1 MKVVPFIAES
11 AADAVAQIRAQLG
24 PNAVVLHVRQLPSN
38 GLSRMWQKPRIEVL
52 ACVPGE
58 TGQDAEAE
66 PQPEALMP
74 SAPVPAGKFL
84 DAASP
89 SAFENPGQAPLED
102 NPPLPRRPHFALQ
115 SKYQPAVAAT
125 EAAAPA
131 VAEMEALAP
140 GVAPSPVSDPIQPTF
155 EPAPHAVW
163 RSAQTMENM
172 GILPYCAR
180 KVVDQMQRRFGPIPP
195 DSFSDEMHMLRATL
209 RQLWPSPGAA
219 GGESRGVSRAQYF
232 IGAPGSGKTTCL
244 CKMLAREVLINGR
257 SARVWRLNGRSPN
270 TAETLGVYCDILGV
284 PLERTMSQ
292 EEADGGE
299 DWLFFDLPGVDW
311 LDNAA
316 VEDLERQLKTLPQG
330 DVHLVLNAAYDVTIL
345 LSQIRAF
352 GAVPVRSLIFTHLD
366 EENRWGKL
374 WNFVLGTK
382 HAVKYLSAGQN
393 VPGDLFDASADRL
406 LSKQFVQ

>member
-24 PNAVVLHVRQLPSN
+24 PNAVVLHVRQLPAN

-52 ACVPGE
+52 ACVPDEQAQGKE
-58 TGQDAEAE
+58 VD
-66 PQPEALMP
+66 PQPEAPTAVTPAPAGMP
-74 SAPVPAGKFL
+74 SDALSSLDFEPPVQTLTENITTAPP
-84 DAASP
+84 
-89 SAFENPGQAPLED
+89 
-102 NPPLPRRPHFALQ
+102 RPHYALQ
-115 SKYQPAVAAT
+115 SKYQAASAIAEAV
-125 EAAAPA
+125 APA
-131 VAEMEALAP
+131 VAEMHALEPGTVAAP
-140 GVAPSPVSDPIQPTF
+140 VQEPVQPSF
-155 EPAPHAVW
+155 EPAPHVVW
-163 RSAQTMENM
+163 RSVQTMENM
-172 GILPYCAR
+172 GVLPYCAR

-195 DSFSDEMHMLRATL
+195 DLFSDEMHMLRATL
-209 RQLWPSPGAA
+209 RQLWPSPSA
-219 GGESRGVSRAQYF
+219 GGESRGISRAQYF

-244 CKMLAREVLINGR
+244 CKMLAREVLINSR
-257 SARVWRLNGRSPN
+257 SARVWRLNGRTPN

-284 PLERTMSQ
+284 PLERTMS
-292 EEADGGE
+292 EEAADGGE

-311 LDNAA
+311 LDNSA

-352 GAVPVRSLIFTHLD
+352 GSLPIHSLVFTHLD

-382 HAVKYLSAGQN
+382 HTVKYLSAGQN